1 MSWWVSPA
9 CSTLATRPF
18 SRSAAT
24 PRHCCPPPAAVL
36 TQRCPRSLARLLA
49 FAIGAGCA
57 GLAGAV
63 YAGLVG
69 SIEPDEFDFTVSLMV
84 LAAVVIGGRWGVTGV
99 AIGALVVAAYDRL
112 LVGALEDGLH
122 ALGATLG
129 IPGLLSIDVR
139 GENFAVFGLA
149 LYLATL
155 AQLRGPARGSA
166 GDLPVE

>member
-1 MSWWVSPA
+1 
-9 CSTLATRPF
+9 
-18 SRSAAT
+18 
-24 PRHCCPPPAAVL
+24 
-36 TQRCPRSLARLLA
+36 
-49 FAIGAGCA
+49 
-57 GLAGAV
+57 
-63 YAGLVG
+63 
-69 SIEPDEFDFTVSLMV
+69 MV

-166 GDLPVE
+166 GDLPEERQWRSWPQRAMVVAGLRRPPASG

>member
-1 MSWWVSPA
+1 VREDD
-9 CSTLATRPF
+9 LA
-18 SRSAAT
+18 A
-24 PRHCCPPPAAVL
+24 AAVGVN
-36 TQRCPRSLARLLA
+36 PPLARLLA

-69 SIEPDEFDFTVSLMV
+69 SIEPAEFDFTVSLMV

-166 GDLPVE
+166 GDLPVERQWRSWPQRAMVVAGLRRPPASG